1 MCIVWESFVIKYKV
15 EMALHVRFLCKYNFH
30 SLNTRILVGVASF
43 LDLQEK
49 KMVLV
54 LSLLSYTQAVWGGGV
69 GGLGLG
75 AAWYTL

>member
-1 MCIVWESFVIKYKV
+1 
-15 EMALHVRFLCKYNFH
+15 MALHVRFLCKYNFH

-54 LSLLSYTQAVWGGGV
+54 LSLLSYTQAV
-69 GGLGLG
+69 
-75 AAWYTL
+75 